1 MTVAELK
8 QTVISAKEVSL
19 PDFFVLLSFV
29 TDKPKAFL
37 FAHEEYALSM
47 EEISLLLNLLKRR
60 ALHEPIS
67 YLTGTREFYGRNFS
81 VNPSVLIPRPETEF
95 LVERVLAATS
105 SNTPATF
112 IDIGTGSGAI
122 ILTLSEERKS
132 MNEQDVYLGIDISPE
147 ALVVAKKNK
156 ESLQNISVE
165 FFESDLLKAIPEKY
179 FEGSLIL
186 LANLPYVPTQQ
197 YRDAMPDVRLYEPE
211 IALVSGTDGLDHY
224 RRLIQEIITHNISSF
239 TLYLEIDPSQ
249 TTTLISVLESTFPT
263 CTHTVIQDLQGHDR
277 VIECVV

>member
-67 YLTGTREFYGRNFS
+67 YLTGTREFFGRDFHVDS
-81 VNPSVLIPRPETEF
+81 SVLIPRPETEL
-95 LVERVLAATS
+95 LVERVLTYTLPNKS
-105 SNTPATF
+105 CTF

-122 ILTLSEERKS
+122 ILTVSEERTRQHK
-132 MNEQDVYLGIDISPE
+132 QDIYLGVDISHQ
-147 ALVVAKKNK
+147 AILVAQKNK

-165 FFESDLLKAIPEKY
+165 FFEGDLLKAIPEKY
-179 FEGSLIL
+179 LEGNLIF

-197 YRDAMPDVRLYEPE
+197 YLDAMPDVRLYEPE

-239 TLYLEIDPSQ
+239 ILYLEIDPSQ
-249 TTTLISVLESTFPT
+249 TTTLISVLESAFPT